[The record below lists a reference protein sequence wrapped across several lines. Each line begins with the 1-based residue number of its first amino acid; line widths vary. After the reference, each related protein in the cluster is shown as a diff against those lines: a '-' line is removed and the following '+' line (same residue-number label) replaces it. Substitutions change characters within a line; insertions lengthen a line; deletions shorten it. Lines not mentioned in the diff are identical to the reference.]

1 MPDTIPGATT
11 PGNPGSMPSP
21 PAQRVPPGPTGPATV
36 APDQAGQRQQGFILA
51 TIGLSLLER
60 AAGMLG
66 GSMNPD
72 GAELLSLVLK
82 GRKRFGSAAPDLQ
95 RQEVKMLGDQVAPV
109 PQPTPMQGQQFQDAI
124 RRHQMSQGVP
134 VGGGA

>member
-11 PGNPGSMPSP
+11 PGNPGTMPQP

-36 APDQAGQRQQGFILA
+36 APDMAGSRQQAFIMA
-51 TIGLSLLER
+51 NIGLSMLER
-60 AAGMLG
+60 AAGLMG
-66 GSMNPD
+66 GSMSED
-72 GAELLSLVLK
+72 GAELLQIVLK

-109 PQPTPMQGQQFQDAI
+109 QQPTPQQGQQFQQAI
-124 RRHQMSQGVP
+124 RRHQMQQGAP
-134 VGGGA
+134 VGGP